1 MFRMKIFF
9 LIFVCMHAVG
19 AVYNEPMDF
28 LIGQN
33 TPSGAILLLEE
44 AEGSVIDLSRDCGK
58 SECPSVII
66 FASQQWGTI
75 DVKNCKKGR
84 SYTFINKSK
93 VDLGIV
99 VQQAGGRFGSKPIAR
114 FDLANC
120 FCLDVSD
127 PPIDETALLCR

>member
-1 MFRMKIFF
+1 MNNFF
-9 LIFVCMHAVG
+9 LIFLCMHAILG
-19 AVYNEPMDF
+19 VYNEPMDF

-44 AEGSVIDLSRDCGK
+44 AEASVIDLARDCGK

-84 SYTFINKSK
+84 SYTFINKSQ

-127 PPIDETALLCR
+127 PAAIDETALLCR